1 MSNGNWSSAPL
12 EVYEA
17 YQESI
22 LAGSEDWKQF
32 ISETV
37 KFSSPLLELAGKKS
51 FIKFHELR
59 FKALQKKVLEKIAV
73 CDNYVI
79 TVSAITFKAPNQQI
93 FKVKATEWYT
103 IHNGQIEGLESF
115 GDTSILKNNPINIF
129 SYLKKSPQL
138 DD

>member
-1 MSNGNWSSAPL
+1 MSNDNWNNTSL

-32 ISETV
+32 ISETI
-37 KFSSPLLELAGKKS
+37 KFSSPLVELTGKKA
-51 FIKFHELR
+51 FVKLHELR
-59 FKALQKKVLEKIAV
+59 FKALEKKVLEKIAV

-79 TVSAITFKAPNQQI
+79 TVSAITFKAPNQAVYQ
-93 FKVKATEWYT
+93 VKATEWYT
-103 IHNGQIEGLESF
+103 IHNGQIEVLESF
-115 GDTSILKNNPINIF
+115 GDTSLLKNNPINIF